1 MKIELHEISV
11 REICDGYKDS
21 EEEGVFAFG
30 GRLNVRPP
38 YQREFV
44 YDDKKRNAVIETVNK
59 SFPLNVMYWAKNDNG
74 TFEIIDGQQRT
85 LSLCQYVDGVFS
97 LENQFFQ
104 NLTETAKKRVL
115 DYKLMIYVCD
125 GNDEEKLEW
134 FRTINIAGEKLTD
147 QELRN
152 ATYTGAWLTDAK
164 RHFSKTNCAAFGL
177 ASKYMNGKTIRQD
190 YLETALKW
198 INDGEIEAYMAR
210 HQHCPNANELWLY
223 FQSVIAW
230 VQTVFPVYRKEMKG
244 LDWGILFNRY
254 GKADYDSKALEIRVK
269 ELMEDDEV
277 TNKKGI
283 YEYLLSGEERKLNL
297 RAFTDKMKRE
307 AYERQN
313 GICPKCNQH
322 FEFDQMEGDH
332 IIPWAKGG
340 KTTAENCQMLCR
352 RCNGVKSD
360 L

>member
-1 MKIELHEISV
+1 MKIELREISV
-11 REICDGYKDS
+11 RDICDGYKDS

-30 GRLNVRPP
+30 GGLNVRPP

-44 YDDKKRNAVIETVNK
+44 YDDKKRNAVIETVFK
-59 SFPLNVMYWAKNDNG
+59 GFPLNVMYWAKNEDG

-134 FRTINIAGEKLTD
+134 FRTINIAGEKLSD

-152 ATYTGAWLTDAK
+152 ANYTGPWLTDAK
-164 RHFSKTNCAAFGL
+164 RHFSKTNCAAYGL
-177 ASKYMNGKTIRQD
+177 ANRYMNGAPIRQD
-190 YLETALKW
+190 YLETALRW
-198 INDGEIEAYMAR
+198 ISAGKIEEYMAR
-210 HQHCPNANELWLY
+210 HQDAPNAAELWLY
-223 FQSVIAW
+223 FQHVINW
-230 VQTVFPVYRKEMKG
+230 VQAVFPKYRKEMKG
-244 LDWGILFNRY
+244 LDWGRLYNSFGSRNFGY
-254 GKADYDSKALEIRVK
+254 FEPEIAA
-269 ELMEDDEV
+269 LMEDEEV

-283 YEYLLSGEERKLNL
+283 YEYLLSGDERKLSL
-297 RAFTDKMKRE
+297 RAFSDKMKRE
-307 AYERQN
+307 AYERQK
-313 GICPKCNQH
+313 GICPKCGKH
-322 FEFDQMEGDH
+322 FEFEEMQGDH
-332 IIPWAKGG
+332 IVPWSRGG
-340 KTTAENCQMLCR
+340 RTTAENCQMLCR
-352 RCNGVKSD
+352 RDNGVKSD

>member
-1 MKIELHEISV
+1 MKIELREISV
-11 REICDGYKDS
+11 RDICDGYKDS
-21 EEEGVFAFG
+21 EEEGVFAFRG
-30 GRLNVRPP
+30 KLNVRPP

-59 SFPLNVMYWAKNDNG
+59 SFPLNVMYWAKNDDG

-104 NLTETAKKRVL
+104 NLTETAKKRIF

-164 RHFSKTNCAAFGL
+164 RHFSKTNCAAYGL

-198 INDGEIEAYMAR
+198 INDGEVESYMAR

-230 VQTVFPVYRKEMKG
+230 LQTVFPVYRKEMKG
-244 LDWGILFNRY
+244 LDWGILFNQY

-332 IIPWAKGG
+332 IVPWSKGG

-352 RCNGVKSD
+352 RDNGVKSD
-360 L
+360 S

>member
-1 MKIELHEISV
+1 MKIELREISV

-59 SFPLNVMYWAKNDNG
+59 SFPLNVMYWAKNDDG

-104 NLTETAKKRVL
+104 NLTETAKKRIL

-198 INDGEIEAYMAR
+198 INNGEIEAYMAR
-210 HQHCPNANELWLY
+210 NQHCPNANELWLY

-230 VQTVFPVYRKEMKG
+230 VQTVFPVCRKEMKG
-244 LDWGILFNRY
+244 LDWGLLFNRY

-332 IIPWAKGG
+332 IIPWSKGG

-352 RCNGVKSD
+352 RDNGIKSD

>member
-1 MKIELHEISV
+1 MKIELREISV

-30 GRLNVRPP
+30 GKLNVRPP

-59 SFPLNVMYWAKNDNG
+59 SFPLNVMYWAKNDDG

-104 NLTETAKKRVL
+104 NLTETAKKRIL

-198 INDGEIEAYMAR
+198 INNGEIEAYMAR

-223 FQSVIAW
+223 FRSVIAW

-244 LDWGILFNRY
+244 VDWGILFNRY

-332 IIPWAKGG
+332 IIPWSKGG

-352 RCNGVKSD
+352 RDNGIKSD